1 MYHFVFCRG
10 ANQRSFPKS
19 RKPPSARGAY
29 GRASP
34 TRNQH
39 HFFCGNNAILPRCV
53 NAGRIWVHLLS
64 IFSAGSIFFG
74 QNSVLRWRWRISL
87 GDRVRDRV
95 RVTHIQKRQFAGV
108 QRLRCFSCTTS
119 IAGPTQ
125 SVTHAASAMLVM
137 GLCRVSDGV
146 PGPSTHK

>member
-74 QNSVLRWRWRISL
+74 QNSVALENL

-125 SVTHAASAMLVM
+125 SVTHAASAMLAM
-137 GLCRVSDGV
+137 GLCRVSNGV

>member
-1 MYHFVFCRG
+1 M
-10 ANQRSFPKS
+10 
-19 RKPPSARGAY
+19 
-29 GRASP
+29 
-34 TRNQH
+34 
-39 HFFCGNNAILPRCV
+39 
-53 NAGRIWVHLLS
+53 HLLS

-74 QNSVLRWRWRISL
+74 QNSVALENL

-119 IAGPTQ
+119 IAGATQ
-125 SVTHAASAMLVM
+125 SVTHTASAMLVM

-146 PGPSTHK
+146 PRPVNAQVRKDTVSVETKVNNKRRERENNTR